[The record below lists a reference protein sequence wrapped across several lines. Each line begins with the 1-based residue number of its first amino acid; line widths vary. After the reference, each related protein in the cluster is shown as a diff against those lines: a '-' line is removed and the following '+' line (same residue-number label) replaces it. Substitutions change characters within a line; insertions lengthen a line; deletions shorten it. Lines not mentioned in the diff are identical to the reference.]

1 LKKPVDVDRSHALGK
16 SDVLLGLQSLVP
28 EENHAVLVECSSN
41 IRDCFCVKR
50 VRQID
55 AQKLCAERTRCQVLP

>member
-1 LKKPVDVDRSHALGK
+1 
-16 SDVLLGLQSLVP
+16 
-28 EENHAVLVECSSN
+28 VECSSN

-55 AQKLCAERTRCQVLP
+55 AQKLCAERTRCQPHFKSGVSHGNCSRDLKAGANPAL